1 MSVLV
6 ESLRR
11 LYRDGKVAKSKLLEM
26 VSDGKI
32 TYEEYEYI
40 IERNREGSLWQ

>member
-11 LYRDGKVAKSKLLEM
+11 LYRDGKVTADKLLEM
-26 VSDGKI
+26 VSSGKI

-40 IERNREGSLWQ
+40 IEVNREGSAWQ